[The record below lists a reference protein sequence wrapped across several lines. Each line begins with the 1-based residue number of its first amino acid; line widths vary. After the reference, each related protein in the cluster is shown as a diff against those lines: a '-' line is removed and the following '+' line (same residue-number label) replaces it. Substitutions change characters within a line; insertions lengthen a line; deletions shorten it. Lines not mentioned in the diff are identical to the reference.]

1 MHVFGLTQTQG
12 EHATT
17 TQKSCEK
24 GSQVVGIHIE
34 VPGNG
39 KCSHC
44 AWNNPPEVSGSAPFF
59 GAHSQH
65 IAQTQRGRVCHF
77 ILNVKW
83 ETFFR
88 AVKHLVSWP
97 FRHPQFGAPKRLY
110 VHDQRHQ
117 QLPFL
122 GSRSGLLLVL
132 AECMCVCDKALPLL
146 RASTTSCSRCCLSL
160 QARCRAYSIGSR
172 HQRSENVSQQSH

>member
-1 MHVFGLTQTQG
+1 M
-12 EHATT
+12 
-17 TQKSCEK
+17 
-24 GSQVVGIHIE
+24 
-34 VPGNG
+34 PGNG

-97 FRHPQFGAPKRLY
+97 LQHPQFGAPKRLY

-132 AECMCVCDKALPLL
+132 AECMCVTKPSHSSGPRPHPALAAVSACRPAAELAVSAPVT
-146 RASTTSCSRCCLSL
+146 RGQKMFRSNRTSPGSQRWKTGLSSADQLTAVL
-160 QARCRAYSIGSR
+160 Q
-172 HQRSENVSQQSH
+172 